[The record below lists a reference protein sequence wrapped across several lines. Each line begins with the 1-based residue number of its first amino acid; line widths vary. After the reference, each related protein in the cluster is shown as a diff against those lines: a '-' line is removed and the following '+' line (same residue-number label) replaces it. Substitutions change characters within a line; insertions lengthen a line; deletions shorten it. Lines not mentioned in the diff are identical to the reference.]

1 MLFPAR
7 KRGRNSLDD
16 WLDAFAIPI
25 DARHDALGDA
35 FSTAQLLLVMLAEAK
50 RQGIAT
56 AELLRA
62 MQRAGRWL
70 NAGR

>member
-25 DARHDALGDA
+25 R
-35 FSTAQLLLVMLAEAK
+35 
-50 RQGIAT
+50 R
-56 AELLRA
+56 
-62 MQRAGRWL
+62 
-70 NAGR
+70 